1 MAIGTIAALA
11 LGGVAS
17 SAIGASSAKKA
28 SKAQSQAASNDLALQ
43 ERVYEE
49 GVERFAPFLE
59 GGQRGYDA
67 YMYELGLGDA
77 PKGYGGYEES
87 PAYDF
92 LMQQGLEDVQSSAA
106 ARGGLYS
113 GATGTALERY
123 RMGLAAQEQEGYLNR
138 LGGLAS
144 QGQAAAG
151 SQAGLGQAYAQG
163 AGQAYGNLGAAQ
175 ASGAIGVGSAI
186 QSGINTGMNLY
197 GFMNQGGIR

>member
-1 MAIGTIAALA
+1 MAIGTIGALA

-28 SKAQSQAASNDLALQ
+28 AKAQSQAASDDLSLQ
-43 ERVYEE
+43 TRIYEE

-77 PKGYGGYEES
+77 PEGYGGYEAS

-92 LMQQGLEDVQSSAA
+92 LMQQGLDDVQSSAA

-123 RMGLAAQEQEGYLNR
+123 RMGLAAQEQQSYLNR

-151 SQAGLGQAYAQG
+151 SQAGLGQSYAQG

-175 ASGAIGVGSAI
+175 ASGALGVGNAI
-186 QSGINTGMNLY
+186 QSGINTGLNLY
-197 GFMNQGGIR
+197 GFLNRPGA